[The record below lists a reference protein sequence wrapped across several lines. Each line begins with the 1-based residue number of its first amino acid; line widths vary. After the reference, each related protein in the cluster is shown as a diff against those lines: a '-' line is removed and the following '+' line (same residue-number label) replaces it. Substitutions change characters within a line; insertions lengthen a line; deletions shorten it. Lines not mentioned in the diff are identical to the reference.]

1 MSSTTSITAIH
12 SRDGYVN
19 DSIDTIDAYVL
30 LKNNCKNSAKSQI
43 KSGLALFYV
52 S

>member
-19 DSIDTIDAYVL
+19 NSIDAIDAYVL
-30 LKNNCKNSAKSQI
+30 LNNNCKYSAKSQM

-52 S
+52 T